1 MQSSLD
7 STSSEP
13 AVKVID
19 MKGETFTF
27 FFAFRK
33 KYSILL
39 SPQNVVFMP
48 TGDLNILFF
57 YA

>member
-19 MKGETFTF
+19 MKGETFL
-27 FFAFRK
+27 FAFRK
-33 KYSILL
+33 KCSILL